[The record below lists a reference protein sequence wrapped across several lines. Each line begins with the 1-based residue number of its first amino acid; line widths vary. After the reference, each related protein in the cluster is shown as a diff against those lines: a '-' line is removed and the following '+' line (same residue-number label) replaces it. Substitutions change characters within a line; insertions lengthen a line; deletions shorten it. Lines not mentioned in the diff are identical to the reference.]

1 MTDSEAF
8 LSNLQQPAG
17 PRLPTPAKAAHAVR
31 NPPSEAS
38 YDFIILTAAIT
49 RPDLHTR
56 IFPGYLRLIGT
67 ARVKWLINIDPVA
80 SGTCVE
86 DTIDNLRRLLAAPN
100 IDLEFLGGEEPG
112 CFFKAARRLSERAGE
127 LLARCRTGVVWLEDD
142 WRLTAHGSGWETL
155 TRLRLGLATTRA
167 GRRCRGCRGPLSTK
181 QAALDRQTTQRNPL
195 WFVSLVPRSRVSFNP
210 GIWSKEFFV
219 RAVLEPLRRQP
230 ANKVDDPETL
240 CADPWNKPQ
249 ARRLFTLFVDPT
261 FQDAGRQWSVECGL
275 TKWIKEPDDLAK
287 RGSVTYATDDGH
299 VQPLRGGAFEDAIG
313 WVRIRRAFGTPLPLL
328 GRIVLSEGRLAG
340 HLLAVPYLAF
350 DMQPIGERM
359 AEVYLHRPHRWSR
372 TYPYK
377 KIDGRIV
384 WGAEDAEVHVQTRRG
399 KVVGSLTRTLPVSS
413 YWIVPLQAS
422 LGLIYFASSL
432 IGRLLHLDAESK
444 TP

>member
-1 MTDSEAF
+1 MTVSEASR
-8 LSNLQQPAG
+8 SNLQQSAA
-17 PRLPTPAKAAHAVR
+17 PRLPNPAKAVTAAHS
-31 NPPSEAS
+31 PSTDAS
-38 YDFIILTAAIT
+38 YDFVILTAAIT

-56 IFPGYLRLIGT
+56 IFPGYVRLIGT

-80 SGTCVE
+80 SGPSVE
-86 DTIDNLRRLLAAPN
+86 HTIENLTRLLAAPN
-100 IDLEFLGGEEPG
+100 VDVEFLGGKGSG
-112 CFFKAARRLSERAGE
+112 CFFKAARRLSMRAGE
-127 LLARCRTGVVWLEDD
+127 LLARCRTGVIWLEDD
-142 WRLTAHGSGWETL
+142 WQLTAHGSAWEAL

-167 GRRCRGCRGPLSTK
+167 GRRYRGCRGALSTK
-181 QAALDRQTTQRNPL
+181 RTALERETTQRNPL

-210 GIWSKEFFV
+210 GIWSKELFV
-219 RAVLEPLRRQP
+219 RAVLEPLQRQP
-230 ANKVDDPETL
+230 ANQVDDPETL

-261 FQDAGRQWSVECGL
+261 FQDAGRQWSAECGL
-275 TKWIKEPDDLAK
+275 TKWVKAPDDLAR
-287 RGSVTYATDDGH
+287 RGSVTYAANDED
-299 VQPLRGGAFEDAIG
+299 VQSLRGDTFDDVTG
-313 WVRIRRAFGTPLPLL
+313 WVRVRRAFGTPLPLL
-328 GRIVLSEGRLAG
+328 GRIDLNDGRLAG
-340 HLLAVPYLAF
+340 RLLAIPYVTF
-350 DMQPIGERM
+350 DMRPIGDRT

-384 WGAEDAEVHVQTRRG
+384 WGAEDAEVQVQTRRG
-399 KVVGSLTRTLPVSS
+399 KVVGSMTRTLPLSS